1 VKRTISVDAAL
12 CDPRLLGAGLGD
24 LASWQIWSIALKGAF
39 GLILN
44 DSERKVFEAIAGGR
58 TPPARRVRE
67 LWAIAG
73 RRSGKTRMAAA
84 ISVHIGAI
92 EQHALAPGE
101 VGYVLLL
108 AASRS
113 QARVAFDY
121 VCGFLNASPLLR
133 QQVLGITAE
142 EVRLKNNIVIA
153 VHAGSY
159 RTIRGRTLLAVVGD
173 ETSFWRDETSA
184 QPDVEVFRACAPAL
198 VASGGI
204 WIGISTG
211 YRKLGLLYQKWRD
224 HFGQD
229 SDDVLVVQGPSS
241 LFNPRLDPTMIQ
253 RATAA
258 DPEAAESEW
267 GGGFRNDIN
276 AFLSDDVIECAIDH
290 ARPLELPP
298 RKNIR
303 YAAFCDPSGGRGDA
317 FALCIGHY
325 HEDKFIADVVRAV
338 PPPFDPGC
346 VVADFAAL
354 LKQYGAS
361 TVVGDHYSGEWVT
374 GSFKTAG
381 IKYVAADRPKSEL
394 YLETLPLFAR
404 GLVAI
409 PHHPRLIR
417 ELRLLERRTHRSG
430 KDTVDHGRSGHDDA
444 ANALAG
450 CMVLGVEAA
459 RLAAYTSMA
468 WVG

>member
-1 VKRTISVDAAL
+1 
-12 CDPRLLGAGLGD
+12 
-24 LASWQIWSIALKGAF
+24 
-39 GLILN
+39 
-44 DSERKVFEAIAGGR
+44 
-58 TPPARRVRE
+58 
-67 LWAIAG
+67 
-73 RRSGKTRMAAA
+73 MAAA

-142 EVRLKNNIVIA
+142 EVRLKGNIIIG

-198 VASGGI
+198 AASGGM

-229 SDDVLVVQGPSS
+229 DDDVLVVQGPSA
-241 LFNPRLDPTMIQ
+241 LFNPRLDPGMIA
-253 RATAA
+253 RAKAA

-267 GGGFRNDIN
+267 GGGFRNDLS
-276 AFLSDDVIECAIDH
+276 AFLDDATIERAIDH
-290 ARPLELPP
+290 GRPLELPP
-298 RKNIR
+298 RNVR
-303 YAAFCDPSGGRGDA
+303 YSAFVDPSGGRHDA
-317 FALCIGHY
+317 FTLCIGHD
-325 HEDKFIADVVRAV
+325 EGDRFIGDVVRGTRA
-338 PPPFDPGC
+338 PFDPQE
-346 VVADFAAL
+346 VVKEYAAL
-354 LKQYGAS
+354 CNDYRIS
-361 TVVGDHYSGEWVT
+361 EVFGD
-374 GSFKTAG
+374 
-381 IKYVAADRPKSEL
+381 
-394 YLETLPLFAR
+394 
-404 GLVAI
+404 
-409 PHHPRLIR
+409 
-417 ELRLLERRTHRSG
+417 
-430 KDTVDHGRSGHDDA
+430 
-444 ANALAG
+444 
-450 CMVLGVEAA
+450 
-459 RLAAYTSMA
+459 
-468 WVG
+468 